1 MYFICKEN
9 SYDFLVYRMLPV
21 NAVFRNL
28 QTNTGTQKLWSFRK
42 DTLCSSFQC
51 AGALTQALTQAHT
64 WRHLNVFWFHP
75 SHWVLK
81 KRVMRTWRRFSILRI
96 RKPRLE
102 KKAVKSLPLVSSEH
116 GIEACTN
123 CTSKALISSL
133 GEEAGGEGTVKQ
145 WPIIKHS
152 LPASFSRQGLN
163 CEALTGLPWN
173 SQCRPGWLWTQKS
186 SCLCLCL

>member
-1 MYFICKEN
+1 MLFLEICKLTLELK
-9 SYDFLVYRMLPV
+9 SSGHLEK
-21 NAVFRNL
+21 
-28 QTNTGTQKLWSFRK
+28 TLW
-42 DTLCSSFQC
+42 SSFQC
-51 AGALTQALTQAHT
+51 AGALTQALTQTRT
-64 WRHLNVFWFHP
+64 WRHLNVFRFHP

-81 KRVMRTWRRFSILRI
+81 KHVMRTWRRFSILRI
-96 RKPRLE
+96 SKPRLE
-102 KKAVKSLPLVSSEH
+102 KKAVKSLSLVSSEH

-133 GEEAGGEGTVKQ
+133 GEEGTVKQ

-173 SQCRPGWLWTQKS
+173 SQCRPGRLWTQKS
-186 SCLCLCL
+186 SCLCLWNAKIKGMCHQAYLLVSS